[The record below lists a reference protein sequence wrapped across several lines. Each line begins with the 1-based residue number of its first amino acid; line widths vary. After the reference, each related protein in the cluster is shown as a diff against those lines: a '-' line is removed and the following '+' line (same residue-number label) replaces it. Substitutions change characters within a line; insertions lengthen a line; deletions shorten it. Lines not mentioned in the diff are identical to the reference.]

1 MIERIKGTI
10 VSATAIEQFTRKDG
24 SVSESATLHIQ
35 QVSNEPYPQEVALK
49 VTGDLAQY
57 AKCIN
62 MEVEAEYIVR
72 VFTFMKGGKRCL
84 GNDVY
89 ARGIRPTTV
98 LPTEEGGVA

>member
-84 GNDVY
+84 GNDIY
-89 ARGIRPTTV
+89 ARSIRKAGTA
-98 LPTEEGGVA
+98 TEEGGVA